1 MAALSAGVT
10 LGARPASA
18 PERRAI
24 LIDQLGRTDPG
35 TDFRRDAAR
44 ILTAAGY
51 AVEIVPPAEATV
63 RRFQALPAARAGLV
77 ILRVHSALVVED
89 GRWTD
94 DVALFTSD
102 PVDLGAYAVTGLAQ
116 DADAG
121 AAAGRS
127 TGRTSTDDGDL
138 TPDELAALV
147 PVRRSVSADR
157 RPYLGLGAAFVRDH
171 LRGTFAPG
179 TVVVLMGCDGLRGRA
194 MSEAFLG
201 RGARAVIGWSDQ
213 VSAAHTDRATT
224 TLIADLAAGRSVT
237 EAIRRTMLTDGRDP
251 ISGAYLIGAVSE

>member
-1 MAALSAGVT
+1 MVRASQAGARFAAAAGVAALSAGVT

-51 AVEIVPPAEATV
+51 ALDIVPPAEATV

-102 PVDLGAYAVTGLAQ
+102 PVDLGPT
-116 DADAG
+116 
-121 AAAGRS
+121 R
-127 TGRTSTDDGDL
+127 
-138 TPDELAALV
+138 
-147 PVRRSVSADR
+147 
-157 RPYLGLGAAFVRDH
+157 
-171 LRGTFAPG
+171 
-179 TVVVLMGCDGLRGRA
+179 
-194 MSEAFLG
+194 
-201 RGARAVIGWSDQ
+201 
-213 VSAAHTDRATT
+213 
-224 TLIADLAAGRSVT
+224 
-237 EAIRRTMLTDGRDP
+237 
-251 ISGAYLIGAVSE
+251 